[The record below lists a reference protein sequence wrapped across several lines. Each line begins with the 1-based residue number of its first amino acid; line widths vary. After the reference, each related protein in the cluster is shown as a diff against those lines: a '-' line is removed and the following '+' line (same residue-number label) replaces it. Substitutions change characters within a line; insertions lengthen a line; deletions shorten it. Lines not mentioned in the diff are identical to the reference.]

1 MNSLVVSGEKRRF
14 RYLANKYVGVFIAVK
29 IGQNLG
35 VLLTTVLHT
44 LGLPHKMSGIVP
56 TGQILLNSFSE
67 ILS

>member
-1 MNSLVVSGEKRRF
+1 MNSLVVSGEKRF

-35 VLLTTVLHT
+35 VLLTTVLRT